1 MNTDLFE
8 LRHIGPRK
16 KEISK
21 MLKSLNL
28 ESLDQL
34 IDQTIPNNIR
44 LNKNDDFDIGDYNK
58 FKKGIYKTKFNKLLK

>member
-16 KEISK
+16 KEISR

-44 LNKNDDFDIGDYNK
+44 FNRDLNLPE
-58 FKKGIYKTKFNKLLK
+58 GISENSFLNHH